1 MLRWRLVTHVDP
13 CRVDLVATVLG
24 GVSGEPGW
32 VTSACRIE
40 HLVPR
45 RRRTEVD
52 GSAFDRLARATATG
66 TGRRSMLKSAA
77 ALLLAAAGIT
87 SLHDPGEIFAKKKG
101 GRKKKPGTCNP
112 ACGECKTCVKSC
124 RRKNGRKKCSFTC
137 TNTGD
142 GSGCSVGNCLGGICT
157 PSRTVPPPPGVP
169 PPPPSTRL
177 VNQPCTPGVDQC
189 VSGDANQP
197 VLTCGL
203 KNTEQQCNSTV
214 AEIPGPT
221 ACCVPL
227 GQPCLNNVCQCCG
240 TSNPNE
246 QTYCDNPGPVGTC
259 AIK

>member
-77 ALLLAAAGIT
+77 ALLLAAAGIAPLLDT
-87 SLHDPGEIFAKKKG
+87 EDAAAARCVRRCH
-101 GRKKKPGTCNP
+101 GRSRNHRWSGNRTRR
-112 ACGECKTCVKSC
+112 CVTNC
-124 RRKNGRKKCSFTC
+124 RRPGSFFPPT
-137 TNTGD
+137 
-142 GSGCSVGNCLGGICT
+142 S
-157 PSRTVPPPPGVP
+157 TVPPPP
-169 PPPPSTRL
+169 TRL
-177 VNQPCTPGVDQC
+177 VMEACTPGVEQC
-189 VSGDANQP
+189 VSGDARQP

-227 GQPCLNNVCQCCG
+227 GQPCVNNSCQCCADPA
-240 TSNPNE
+240 NPNLE
-246 QTYCDNPGPVGTC
+246 VQCKNPGPVGVC
-259 AIK
+259 GYKQEG